1 MNINIFYIH
10 MNITPIWICATDVV
24 FCAKKRVE
32 HACICPRMDTGSQ
45 FWSHA
50 PPPPPNWLFR
60 GQKNGNCKFPIEN
73 RCFRSKISGQ
83 NGIFSAKILSRR
95 FRLSRTTSDPSRLIR
110 QRPID
115 CDRGRHRQ
123 MKTDGFLPIFSFQHR
138 QKVSSADLHP
148 QKKPTAKVLWPGGH
162 YSCDKRCGLLW

>member
-1 MNINIFYIH
+1 MCNRRRLLRQK
-10 MNITPIWICATDVV
+10 AGG
-24 FCAKKRVE
+24 
-32 HACICPRMDTGSQ
+32 ACLYMPQDGHWKPVLKS
-45 FWSHA
+45 

-162 YSCDKRCGLLW
+162 YSCDKRCGLL

>member
-1 MNINIFYIH
+1 MCNRRRLLRQK
-10 MNITPIWICATDVV
+10 AGG
-24 FCAKKRVE
+24 
-32 HACICPRMDTGSQ
+32 ACLYMPQDGHWKPVLKS
-45 FWSHA
+45 
-50 PPPPPNWLFR
+50 PPPPNWLFR

-162 YSCDKRCGLLW
+162 YSCDKRCGLL